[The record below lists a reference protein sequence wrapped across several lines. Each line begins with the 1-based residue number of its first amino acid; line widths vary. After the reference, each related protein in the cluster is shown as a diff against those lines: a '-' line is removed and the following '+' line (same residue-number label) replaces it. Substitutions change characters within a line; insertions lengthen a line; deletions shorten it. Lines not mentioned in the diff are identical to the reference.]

1 MDQCITPEGYKL
13 CPELKQVDSVKKP
26 TMKDLKDTVN
36 EIGTCMDRIYKIRP
50 DWKPKE
56 DK

>member
-1 MDQCITPEGYKL
+1 MDQCRTPEGYKL

-26 TMKDLKDTVN
+26 NMKDLKDTVSK
-36 EIGTCMDRIYKIRP
+36 IGTCMDRIYKIRP